1 MFQIGDLVT
10 YGIHGVCRIADQ
22 EERTVEHRKIRYLV
36 LTPLEQTGA
45 RFLVPTHNE
54 AALSKLRRILTREEL
69 EALLRSEEVRRD
81 TWIADENQ
89 RKQRYRELIGSGDR
103 TALLQMIGSILR
115 HRESQT
121 AAGRK
126 LHLCDDNF
134 LRDAERL
141 INGEFSLILGIDP
154 GQVGGYVRDTLRDA

>member
-10 YGIHGVCRIADQ
+10 YGIHGVCRIVDQ

-36 LTPLEQTGA
+36 LTPLE
-45 RFLVPTHNE
+45 
-54 AALSKLRRILTREEL
+54 
-69 EALLRSEEVRRD
+69 
-81 TWIADENQ
+81 
-89 RKQRYRELIGSGDR
+89 
-103 TALLQMIGSILR
+103 
-115 HRESQT
+115 QT

-154 GQVGGYVRDTLRDA
+154 GQVGGYVRDALRDA

>member
-10 YGIHGVCRIADQ
+10 YGIHGVCRITDQ
-22 EERTVEHRKIRYLV
+22 EERTVDRRKIPYLV
-36 LTPLEQTGA
+36 LTPLEQPGA
-45 RFLVPTHNE
+45 RFLIPAQNE
-54 AALSKLRRILTREEL
+54 AALRKLRRILTREEL
-69 EALLRSEEVRRD
+69 ETLLRSETVRKD
-81 TWIADENQ
+81 VWIADENQ
-89 RKQRYRELIGSGDR
+89 RKQRYRELINGGDR
-103 TALLQMIGSILR
+103 AALLQMIGSILR

-141 INGEFSLILGIDP
+141 IDAEFSLILGIEP
-154 GQVGGYVRDTLRDA
+154 GQVSGYVRGALRDA